1 MTFGDTPHSN
11 CTSEPDIDKPYSS
24 SDLCIANVI
33 FVFNIFLLNIPAD
46 IIICSSIPPEE
57 ELVAVHL
64 SGLRKSL
71 VSGSGVLFGLL
82 AVHPRFK
89 PCRFQL
95 DLERV
100 QYIFKRGLR
109 GNQSGDSGELW
120 KFNFPGYLAAAA
132 DPRLGRVGRARHLE
146 SKTRQI
152 KPFSNVWK
160 YQPCTGGS
168 FCFPHYLGPACWNT
182 QDWPAECWIICRPGA
197 SWWCR
202 HSNGRGK
209 RPAAENG

>member
-1 MTFGDTPHSN
+1 MPDFGKELADLGSGVVEGFITRQVANKESTRPCILVTPPHSN

-71 VSGSGVLFGLL
+71 VSGSGVLFVLL
-82 AVHPRFK
+82 AAHPRLK

-95 DLERV
+95 DLKRM
-100 QYIFKRGLR
+100 QYI
-109 GNQSGDSGELW
+109 
-120 KFNFPGYLAAAA
+120 
-132 DPRLGRVGRARHLE
+132 
-146 SKTRQI
+146 
-152 KPFSNVWK
+152 
-160 YQPCTGGS
+160 
-168 FCFPHYLGPACWNT
+168 
-182 QDWPAECWIICRPGA
+182 
-197 SWWCR
+197 
-202 HSNGRGK
+202 
-209 RPAAENG
+209 